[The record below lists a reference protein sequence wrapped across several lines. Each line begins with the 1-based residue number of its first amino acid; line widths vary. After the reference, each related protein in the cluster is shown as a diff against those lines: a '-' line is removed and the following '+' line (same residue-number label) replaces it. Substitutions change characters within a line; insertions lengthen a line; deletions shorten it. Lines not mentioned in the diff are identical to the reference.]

1 MMKKSSSILLL
12 LFIFMTSMISG
23 CNKMSI
29 EQYQNRSPH
38 FVLEEYFLGQTRA
51 WGIFQNRSGEVER
64 QFTVD
69 ILGKMVDGNLVLEE
83 DFIYADGTLDRRV
96 WTITKIDE
104 HNYEGRASDVIGH
117 ATGKAYGNALSWAYT
132 LDLPYKDATV
142 KVQFDDWMFL
152 QEDGVLINRAKMSK
166 FGVFLGEVTLVFQ
179 RP

>member
-1 MMKKSSSILLL
+1 MMKKSGSILLL
-12 LFIFMTSMISG
+12 FLISMISVISG
-23 CNKMSI
+23 CSKMSI

-38 FVLEEYFLGQTRA
+38 FLGQTRA
-51 WGIFQNRSGEVER
+51 WGIFQNRNGEVER

-117 ATGKAYGNALSWAYT
+117 ATGKSYGNALNWAYT
-132 LDLPYKDATV
+132 LDLPYKDGTV

-166 FGVFLGEVTLVFQ
+166 FGIF
-179 RP
+179 

>member
-1 MMKKSSSILLL
+1 MMKKSGSILLL

-29 EQYQNRSPH
+29 EQYQSRSPH

-104 HNYEGRASDVIGH
+104 STLIG
-117 ATGKAYGNALSWAYT
+117 N
-132 LDLPYKDATV
+132 
-142 KVQFDDWMFL
+142 
-152 QEDGVLINRAKMSK
+152 
-166 FGVFLGEVTLVFQ
+166 
-179 RP
+179 

>member
-1 MMKKSSSILLL
+1 MMKKSFLILFLLL
-12 LFIFMTSMISG
+12 TGCTSMSV
-23 CNKMSI
+23 
-29 EQYQNRSPH
+29 EQYQNATPR
-38 FVLEEYFLGQTRA
+38 FILEDYFIGQTKA
-51 WGIFQNRSGEVER
+51 WGIFQNRSGQVER

-83 DFIYADGTLDRRV
+83 DFVYADGTLDRRV
-96 WTITKIDE
+96 WTIRKIDE
-104 HNYEGRASDVIGH
+104 HTYQGTAADVIGY
-117 ATGKAYGNALSWAYT
+117 ATGKVYGNALNWAYT
-132 LDLPYKDATV
+132 LDLPYKDGTI